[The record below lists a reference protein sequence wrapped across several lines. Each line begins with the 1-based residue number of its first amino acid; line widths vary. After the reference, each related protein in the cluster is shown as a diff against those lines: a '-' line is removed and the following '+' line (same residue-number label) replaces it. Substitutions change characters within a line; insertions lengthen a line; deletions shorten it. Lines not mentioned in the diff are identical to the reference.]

1 MYLKKREN
9 SENKKE
15 EKIHSKFVYCGFIL
29 LNILMGTSFEKYQK
43 RRLRSSYFS
52 VIMSIAFVLFLIGL
66 LGLLVL
72 NTKNVSDYFKEQ
84 ASITIFLNDDIDAAR
99 LTAFQDSLKDKEY
112 TKSITYVSKE
122 EAAEIVKKEN
132 GEDFMEF
139 VGYNPLKNSIELFL
153 NADDVTPEKM
163 QEIQITLAKN
173 SYVFEASYNK
183 SLINLLTENV
193 KRISLWVLFFSALF
207 ALIAMMLINNSIR
220 LSVYAKR
227 FTIKTMQMV
236 GATKR
241 FIRKPFI
248 LSSVKL
254 GFFGALVALSGLA
267 VTIYYLNN
275 YFPELGLLDK
285 DSDKILLAAL
295 FGGVFLIGI
304 IITWLSA
311 FFATQRFLNLRTDEL
326 YY

>member
-1 MYLKKREN
+1 
-9 SENKKE
+9 
-15 EKIHSKFVYCGFIL
+15 
-29 LNILMGTSFEKYQK
+29 
-43 RRLRSSYFS
+43 
-52 VIMSIAFVLFLIGL
+52 
-66 LGLLVL
+66 
-72 NTKNVSDYFKEQ
+72 
-84 ASITIFLNDDIDAAR
+84 
-99 LTAFQDSLKDKEY
+99 
-112 TKSITYVSKE
+112 
-122 EAAEIVKKEN
+122 
-132 GEDFMEF
+132 
-139 VGYNPLKNSIELFL
+139 
-153 NADDVTPEKM
+153 M
-163 QEIQITLAKN
+163 QEIQTTLAKN

-236 GATKR
+236 GAMMLINNSIRLSVYAKRFTIKTMQMVGATKR

-254 GFFGALVALSGLA
+254 GFFGALVALTGLA

-304 IITWLSA
+304 VITWLSA

>member
-1 MYLKKREN
+1 M
-9 SENKKE
+9 S
-15 EKIHSKFVYCGFIL
+15 
-29 LNILMGTSFEKYQK
+29 TSFEKYQK

-52 VIMSIAFVLFLIGL
+52 VVMSIAFVLFLIGL

-84 ASITIFLNDDIDAAR
+84 ASITIFLNDDVEESNIAA
-99 LTAFQDSLKDKEY
+99 LQNSLNSKEY
-112 TKSITYVSKE
+112 TNSTKYISKE
-122 EAAEIVKKEN
+122 DAAEIVKKET

-139 VGYNPLKNSIELFL
+139 VGYNPLKNSVELYI
-153 NADDVTPEKM
+153 NADFVTSEKM
-163 QEIQITLAKN
+163 DEIQKSLEQN

-183 SLINLLTENV
+183 SLIELLTQNV

-207 ALIAMMLINNSIR
+207 SLIAMLLINNSIR

-248 LSSVKL
+248 RSSIKL
-254 GFFGALVALSGLA
+254 GFFGSIVAIIGLA
-267 VTIYYLNN
+267 ITIYYLND
-275 YFPELGLLDK
+275 YFPELGLLDTEN
-285 DSDKILLAAL
+285 DKIILAVL
-295 FGGVFLIGI
+295 FGSIFLIGI

>member
-1 MYLKKREN
+1 
-9 SENKKE
+9 
-15 EKIHSKFVYCGFIL
+15 
-29 LNILMGTSFEKYQK
+29 
-43 RRLRSSYFS
+43 
-52 VIMSIAFVLFLIGL
+52 MSIAFVLFLIGL

-72 NTKNVSDYFKEQ
+72 NTKNISDYFKEQ
-84 ASITIFLNDDIDAAR
+84 ASITIFLNDDVNKSQI
-99 LTAFQDSLKDKEY
+99 TTFQNSLKEKNY
-112 TKSITYVSKE
+112 TKSLVFVSKE

-139 VGYNPLKNSIELFL
+139 LGYNPLKNSIELYLIAAF
-153 NADDVTPEKM
+153 VTPESM
-163 QEIQITLAKN
+163 EEIQSTLSKN
-173 SYVFEASYNK
+173 SFVFEASYNK
-183 SLINLLTENV
+183 SLINLLTQNV
-193 KRISLWVLFFSALF
+193 KRISLWVLFFSGLF
-207 ALIAMMLINNSIR
+207 ALIAMLLINNSIR

-248 LSSVKL
+248 MSSVKL
-254 GFFGALVALSGLA
+254 GFFGAIVALIGLT

-275 YFPELGLLDK
+275 YFPELGLLDN
-285 DSDKILLAAL
+285 SNDKMLLGAL
-295 FGGVFLIGI
+295 FSIIFLLGI

>member
-1 MYLKKREN
+1 M
-9 SENKKE
+9 S
-15 EKIHSKFVYCGFIL
+15 
-29 LNILMGTSFEKYQK
+29 TSFEKYQK

-52 VIMSIAFVLFLIGL
+52 VVMSIAFVLFLIGL

-84 ASITIFLNDDIDAAR
+84 ASITIFLNDDIDATR
-99 LTAFQDSLKDKEY
+99 LMAFQSSLKEKEY
-112 TKSITYVSKE
+112 TKSIIYISKE

-153 NADDVTPEKM
+153 KADFVTPKRME
-163 QEIQITLAKN
+163 EIQNTMAKN

-183 SLINLLTENV
+183 SLITLLTKNV

-207 ALIAMMLINNSIR
+207 ALIAMLLINNSIR
-220 LSVYAKR
+220 LSVYSKR

-254 GFFGALVALSGLA
+254 GFFGGIVALIGLA
-267 VTIYYLNN
+267 ITIYYLNN

-304 IITWLSA
+304 IITWMSA
-311 FFATQRFLNLRTDEL
+311 YFATQRFLNLRTDEL

>member
-1 MYLKKREN
+1 M
-9 SENKKE
+9 S
-15 EKIHSKFVYCGFIL
+15 S
-29 LNILMGTSFEKYQK
+29 SFEKYQK

-52 VIMSIAFVLFLIGL
+52 VVMSIAFVLFLLGL

-84 ASITIFLNDDIDAAR
+84 ASITIFLNDDVEKTNIAA
-99 LTAFQDSLKDKEY
+99 FEKSLNTKEY
-112 TKSITYVSKE
+112 TKATKYISKE
-122 EAAEIVKKEN
+122 EAAEIVKEQN

-139 VGYNPLKNSIELFL
+139 VGYNPLKNSVELYI
-153 NADDVTPEKM
+153 NADFVNS
-163 QEIQITLAKN
+163 QEMDKIQQSLENN
-173 SYVFEASYNK
+173 SYVFEVSYNK
-183 SLINLLTENV
+183 SLIDLLTQNV
-193 KRISLWVLFFSALF
+193 RRISLWVLFFSALF
-207 ALIAMMLINNSIR
+207 SIIAMLLINNSIR

-248 LSSVKL
+248 FSSIKL
-254 GFFGALVALSGLA
+254 GFFGSVVALIGLA
-267 VTIYYLNN
+267 VTIYYLNE
-275 YFPELGLLDK
+275 YFPELGLLDS
-285 DSDKILLAAL
+285 DNDKIVLGIL
-295 FGGVFLIGI
+295 FGSVFLIGI

>member
-1 MYLKKREN
+1 M
-9 SENKKE
+9 S
-15 EKIHSKFVYCGFIL
+15 
-29 LNILMGTSFEKYQK
+29 TSFEKYQK

-84 ASITIFLNDDIDAAR
+84 ASITIFLNDDIDK
-99 LTAFQDSLKDKEY
+99 TKVTTFQNSLKEKNY
-112 TKSITYVSKE
+112 TKSLSYISKE

-139 VGYNPLKNSIELFL
+139 LGYNPLKNSIELFL
-153 NADDVTPEKM
+153 KAEFVTPENM
-163 QEIQITLAKN
+163 EEIQNTLSKN
-173 SYVFEASYNK
+173 NYVFEVSYNK
-183 SLINLLTENV
+183 PLIDLLTQNV

-207 ALIAMMLINNSIR
+207 AIIAMLLINNSIR

-248 LSSVKL
+248 MSSIKL
-254 GFFGALVALSGLA
+254 GFFGAIVALIGLT

-275 YFPELGLLDK
+275 YFPELGLLDNNN
-285 DSDKILLAAL
+285 DIILLGAL
-295 FGGVFLIGI
+295 FGGIFLIGI

>member
-1 MYLKKREN
+1 M
-9 SENKKE
+9 S
-15 EKIHSKFVYCGFIL
+15 
-29 LNILMGTSFEKYQK
+29 TSFEKYQK

-84 ASITIFLNDDIDAAR
+84 ASVTIFLNDDIDEAR
-99 LTAFQDSLKDKEY
+99 LTAFQNSLKEKEY

-153 NADDVTPEKM
+153 KADFVTPEKM
-163 QEIQITLAKN
+163 EEIQTTLVKN

-207 ALIAMMLINNSIR
+207 ALIAMLLINNSIR

-248 LSSVKL
+248 LSSIKL
-254 GFFGALVALSGLA
+254 GFFGALVALTGLA
-267 VTIYYLNN
+267 VTIYYLNT
-275 YFPELGLLDK
+275 YFPELCLLDN
-285 DSDKILLAAL
+285 DNDKILLAAL

-304 IITWLSA
+304 VITWLSA

>member
-1 MYLKKREN
+1 
-9 SENKKE
+9 
-15 EKIHSKFVYCGFIL
+15 
-29 LNILMGTSFEKYQK
+29 MGTSFEKYQK

-84 ASITIFLNDDIDAAR
+84 ASVTIFLNDDIDAAR

-122 EAAEIVKKEN
+122 EAAQIVKKEN

-153 NADDVTPEKM
+153 NADAVTPEKM
-163 QEIQITLAKN
+163 EEIQTTLAKN

-183 SLINLLTENV
+183 SLISLLTENV

-254 GFFGALVALSGLA
+254 GFFGAIVALTGLA

-295 FGGVFLIGI
+295 FGGIFLIGI
-304 IITWLSA
+304 VITWLSA